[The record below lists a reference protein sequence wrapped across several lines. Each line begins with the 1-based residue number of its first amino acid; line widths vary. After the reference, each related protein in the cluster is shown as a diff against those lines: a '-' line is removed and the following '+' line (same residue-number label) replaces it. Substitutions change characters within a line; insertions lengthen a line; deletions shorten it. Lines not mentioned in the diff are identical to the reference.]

1 MITDVDE
8 VGKVLSKGD
17 FGDGRDR
24 HHALEKAQGSAEG
37 RLGLDQAA
45 EESPGADYDEP
56 GAAAHACLH
65 SPRMLA
71 PDQHELRQE
80 ADVLADD
87 QRHQAQPA
95 LPRSGEQGGEWSI
108 IFPEIELQTGYNSF
122 DLMDADLGRVFNI
135 LDEDPDASKYGFLPY
150 MATHSRGS
158 VGSLLASS
166 YPERINSA
174 ANLILTKGNTL
185 LAEEEINMCT
195 VLRMNRNFMEFMRRY
210 HPDAAKQRFKMTVI
224 SEDFSSD

>member
-1 MITDVDE
+1 
-8 VGKVLSKGD
+8 
-17 FGDGRDR
+17 
-24 HHALEKAQGSAEG
+24 
-37 RLGLDQAA
+37 
-45 EESPGADYDEP
+45 
-56 GAAAHACLH
+56 
-65 SPRMLA
+65 
-71 PDQHELRQE
+71 
-80 ADVLADD
+80 VLADD

-166 YPERINSA
+166 YAERINSA
-174 ANLILTKGNTL
+174 ANLIL
-185 LAEEEINMCT
+185 
-195 VLRMNRNFMEFMRRY
+195 
-210 HPDAAKQRFKMTVI
+210 
-224 SEDFSSD
+224 